1 MRLNNRTAIVTGSG
15 NGIGRATAI
24 LFAKE
29 GANVIVAEIEE
40 DTGNETVEMIKSDGG
55 EATYI
60 NVDTSKIDSV
70 ERMVSNSV
78 EKYGD
83 INILVNNAAAFVFG
97 NIEHVTQ
104 DD

>member
-78 EKYGD
+78 EKLSL
-83 INILVNNAAAFVFG
+83 IHI
-97 NIEHVTQ
+97 
-104 DD
+104 

>member
-15 NGIGRATAI
+15 NGIGRAIAI

-83 INILVNNAAAFVFG
+83 SNILVNNVP
-97 NIEHVTQ
+97 
-104 DD
+104 

>member
-60 NVDTSKIDSV
+60 NVTPPSDKKTGGGGGLKKGGFFGIWV
-70 ERMVSNSV
+70 
-78 EKYGD
+78 
-83 INILVNNAAAFVFG
+83 VFLG
-97 NIEHVTQ
+97 K
-104 DD
+104 

>member
-40 DTGNETVEMIKSDGG
+40 DTGNETV
-55 EATYI
+55 
-60 NVDTSKIDSV
+60 
-70 ERMVSNSV
+70 
-78 EKYGD
+78 
-83 INILVNNAAAFVFG
+83 
-97 NIEHVTQ
+97 
-104 DD
+104 